1 MSTVKECPFCNLEDR
16 SLKENKYAKLFLSN
30 PRKIEGHFLVVPK
43 RHIEKPWE
51 MTEEELVCV
60 FELVHFIQKRI
71 VETMRGGCDIRENY
85 RPFMKQGN
93 IKVDHIHYHVYP
105 RQNEDELFQRVE
117 KFEREMFVPLPIEEK
132 ERILKLVGL
141 DE

>member
-1 MSTVKECPFCNLEDR
+1 MSTIKECPFCNLGER
-16 SLKENKYAKLFLSN
+16 SIKENKHAKLILSD
-30 PRKIEGHFLVVPK
+30 PRKVVGHFLVIPK

-71 VETMRGGCDIRENY
+71 VETMRGGADIRENY
-85 RPFMKQGN
+85 RPFLKQGR

-117 KFEREMFVPLPIEEK
+117 KFEREMFIPLRSEER

-141 DE
+141 EG